1 MPTNWERDLS
11 RMRES
16 LGDYLTHLQD
26 ILRAANTGEVMS
38 GAIVHLKRMHNPKD
52 FDKFDGYDVYVDMY
66 QSVSGDGT
74 EQDYLPELLRWC
86 APANLKKNTVYSAT
100 DVKTVGYVRCFAET
114 PDGAYCIYIERKCQ
128 DAEESFLHRTKAGW
142 HECKTDASF
151 GDTIV
156 HNVLKGVIPSLHGEY
171 SNSSQYFQSQK
182 RLAAGK
188 QFVSGLL
195 KKVSGKDG
203 REIYENLNHVSALA
217 YESQANHGKMVI
229 MPLDDLNSLKSQL
242 KISLTTPVAMTSH
255 KGVRKLFEIASGG
268 GLCLVC
274 DGKEIH
280 GLISSTKCEGKHL
293 LILMH
298 GHLNWEI
305 LEYGKEGSQK
315 AMPRIAF
322 DGTNFVLKDSDKNQ
336 KAKDDISRKLSEIP
350 KKYRKSNSAC
360 VRCRRNEECKLHEK
374 SDLVL
379 SKKNMD
385 KVIEAATEQ
394 RHGTTIVFSKY
405 AKEEAERLKNT
416 SFQIN
421 VKELWDDSTIIKQL
435 TTIDGA
441 VLCDF
446 EGNCYAIGVI
456 LDGQTVDNESAET
469 IERGARFNSAIRYK
483 NAFPCSVICIVSE
496 DGYVNVV

>member
-1 MPTNWERDLS
+1 MPTNWERELS

-16 LGDYLTHLQD
+16 LGDYLTHLHD
-26 ILRAANTGEVMS
+26 ILKAANAGEVLS
-38 GAIVHLKRMHNPKD
+38 GAIVHLKKMHHPMNS
-52 FDKFDGYDVYVDMY
+52 DKFDGYDVYVDKY
-66 QSVSGDGT
+66 QSVSEEGT

-86 APANLKKNTVYSAT
+86 APANLKKYTIYSLA
-100 DVKTVGYVRCFAET
+100 DAKTMGYVRCFTEA
-114 PDGAYCIYIERKCQ
+114 PDGAYCIYIERECQ
-128 DAEESFLHRTKAGW
+128 DAEESFLRRTKAGW

-156 HNVLKGVIPSLHGEY
+156 HNILRGPIPSFRGEH
-171 SNSSQYFQSQK
+171 SSSSQYFQSQK

-203 REIYENLNHVSALA
+203 QEIYENLNHVSALA
-217 YESQANHGKMVI
+217 YESQANRGKMVI
-229 MPLDDLNSLKSQL
+229 MSLDGLNELKSQL
-242 KISLTTPVAMTSH
+242 KITFTTPVAMTSH
-255 KGVRKLFEIASGG
+255 KGVRKLFEIASGD
-268 GLCLVC
+268 GLCLAC
-274 DGKEIH
+274 DGKEIR
-280 GLISSTKCEGKHL
+280 GLISSAECKGKHL
-293 LILMH
+293 LIQMH

-305 LEYGKEGSQK
+305 LEHEKAGNKKE
-315 AMPRIAF
+315 MPRIAF

-336 KAKDDISRKLSEIP
+336 RAKDDISRKLSEIP
-350 KKYRKSNSAC
+350 KNYQKSNSAC
-360 VRCRRNEECKLHEK
+360 ERCSRNEECKLHEE
-374 SDLVL
+374 SELVL
-379 SKKNMD
+379 NKKNMD

-435 TTIDGA
+435 TAIDGA

>member
-1 MPTNWERDLS
+1 MPTNWERELS

-16 LGDYLTHLQD
+16 LGDYLTHLHD
-26 ILRAANTGEVMS
+26 ILKAANAGEVLS
-38 GAIVHLKRMHNPKD
+38 GAIVHFKKMHHPMNS
-52 FDKFDGYDVYVDMY
+52 DKFDGYDVYVDMY
-66 QSVSGDGT
+66 QSVSEEGT

-86 APANLKKNTVYSAT
+86 APANLKKYTIYSLA
-100 DVKTVGYVRCFAET
+100 DAKTMGYVRCFTEA
-114 PDGAYCIYIERKCQ
+114 PDGAYCIYIERECQ
-128 DAEESFLHRTKAGW
+128 DAEESFLRRTKAGW

-156 HNVLKGVIPSLHGEY
+156 HNILRGPIPSFRGEH
-171 SNSSQYFQSQK
+171 SSSSQYFQSQK

-203 REIYENLNHVSALA
+203 QEIYENLNHVSALA
-217 YESQANHGKMVI
+217 YESQANRGKMVI
-229 MPLDDLNSLKSQL
+229 MSLDGLNELKSQL
-242 KISLTTPVAMTSH
+242 KITFTTPVAMTSH
-255 KGVRKLFEIASGG
+255 KGVRKLFEIASGD
-268 GLCLVC
+268 GLCLAC
-274 DGKEIH
+274 DGKEIR
-280 GLISSTKCEGKHL
+280 GLISSAECKGKHL
-293 LILMH
+293 LIQMH

-305 LEYGKEGSQK
+305 LEHEKAGNKKE
-315 AMPRIAF
+315 MPRIAF

-336 KAKDDISRKLSEIP
+336 RAKDDISRKLSEIP
-350 KKYRKSNSAC
+350 KKYQKSNSAC
-360 VRCRRNEECKLHEK
+360 ERCSRNEECKLHEE

-379 SKKNMD
+379 NKKNMD

-435 TTIDGA
+435 TAIDGA